1 MIEEKIF
8 KIILTL
14 VGLLFALIIV
24 LFGDYLFHIEITSK
38 CNIKGKHYKSAYTS
52 ITNTYVNNQL
62 IPQVQYHP
70 EEWGIVTDLEN
81 KEELNYSV
89 SKDEY
94 DKLQINNIKTCIYH
108 KTIFLGIK
116 YGRFIND

>member
-1 MIEEKIF
+1 MIEKIF
-8 KIILTL
+8 ISI
-14 VGLLFALIIV
+14 VGLFFGFLII
-24 LFGDYLFHIEITSK
+24 LFGDYLFHTEITSK

-70 EEWGIVTDLEN
+70 EEYRVVTDLEN

-94 DKLQINNIKTCIYH
+94 NRLQTKDIKTCIYH
-108 KTIFLGIK
+108 KTLFLGIK